1 VRKVLVVDDEVEIL
15 DMVKN
20 LLEVHDI
27 AVETLSEASKVLDTT
42 LKFEPDLI
50 ILDINLPDGNGIELL
65 KILKEKPLTSFIPV
79 ILLTGQSAIDSQITG
94 LMSGADD
101 YVTKP
106 FDLNLLYARVVS
118 VLRHS
123 LSHTRLKYDQRNLLN
138 YLVSHYSKRDYTIFT
153 KLGQDYPDCPKYW
166 QGFIPDL
173 IIEKGTKYR
182 CFNFET
188 TQSIV
193 EENFLERLKA
203 MAEIA
208 SSWRYP
214 IELNIIVRT
223 KENLKLADK
232 IIEENRLPINVRYF
246 KKLS

>member
-1 VRKVLVVDDEVEIL
+1 
-15 DMVKN
+15 
-20 LLEVHDI
+20 VHDI
-27 AVETLSEASKVLDTT
+27 AVETLSEASQVLDTT
-42 LKFEPDLI
+42 LKFEPDLV

-94 LMSGADD
+94 LISGADD

-106 FDLNLLYARVVS
+106 FNLNLLYARVVS

-138 YLVSHYSKRDYTIFT
+138 YLVNHYSKRDYKIFT
-153 KLGQDYPDCPKYW
+153 KLSQDYPNCPQYW
-166 QGFIPDL
+166 QGFVPDL

-203 MAEIA
+203 MAEIS

-214 IELNIIVRT
+214 VELNIIVRT
-223 KENLKLADK
+223 KENLRLADK

>member
-27 AVETLSEASKVLDTT
+27 AVETLSEASQVLDTT
-42 LKFEPDLI
+42 LKFEPDLV

-94 LMSGADD
+94 LISGADD

-106 FDLNLLYARVVS
+106 FNLNLLYARVVS

-138 YLVSHYSKRDYTIFT
+138 YLVNHYSKRDYKIFT
-153 KLGQDYPDCPKYW
+153 KLSQDYPNCPQYW
-166 QGFIPDL
+166 QGFVPDL

-203 MAEIA
+203 MAEIS

-214 IELNIIVRT
+214 VELNIIVRT
-223 KENLKLADK
+223 KENLRLADK

>member
-1 VRKVLVVDDEVEIL
+1 VRKVLVVDDELEIR
-15 DMVKN
+15 DIVKN
-20 LLEVHDI
+20 LLAVHDI
-27 AVETLSEASKVLDTT
+27 AVETISEASKVFDTT

-79 ILLTGQSAIDSQITG
+79 ILLTGQSAIDTQIKG

-123 LSHTRLKYDQRNLLN
+123 LSHTRLKYDQRHLLN
-138 YLVSHYSKRDYTIFT
+138 YLVNHYSKRDYAIFT
-153 KLGQDYPDCPKYW
+153 KLGQDYADCPKYW
-166 QGFIPDL
+166 QGFVPDL
-173 IIEKGTKYR
+173 IIEKGMKYR

-203 MAEIA
+203 IAEIA
-208 SSWRYP
+208 GSWRYP
-214 IELNIIVRT
+214 TELNIIVRT

-246 KKLS
+246 KKLA